1 MKYFYLTIVIVLLNA
16 GTAISQVEEPDKLTS
31 GSIYSSQGVGLPV
44 DYRASYA
51 DGMGLVG
58 YAVYDSYA
66 PSLANPAF
74 WGKNVLSQ
82 ATGGVD
88 LTHYNAKDRQ
98 GSAKT
103 ARLNLS
109 MFQGVFPIIK
119 NELSFSLSLHP
130 LTRRTFTAFNQVTL
144 TPEQNN
150 GSDTLT
156 YGIENHGSGGLNRL
170 EFGLGWRINR
180 YLSVG
185 YAGSYVYGPLQD
197 NLTVAFSSNEYQGT
211 KLTQTT
217 SHRGWGNRIG
227 VLLSPV
233 SVFNSED
240 QLNIGLT
247 ASLPVQIQAERT
259 VEADKEVAN
268 QIRTV
273 ELEGKESYGKRD
285 VKMPLKAGI
294 GINYKANA
302 LWSISS
308 EIQFSQWSEFDG
320 FSQRRSTN
328 MVDRYRAGLGARYRP
343 YHGEFNTFW
352 SRFKY
357 NFGVSYDT
365 GHLKLE
371 GNNIETLKFSAGLG
385 ILSPNAQSSVDLN
398 VHYGVRGTRANGLV
412 KENIWGFR
420 MSINLAELMFF
431 RPKLQ

>member
-1 MKYFYLTIVIVLLNA
+1 MKYFYLAIVFLLLNA
-16 GTAISQVEEPDKLTS
+16 GTAFSQVSEPDKLTS
-31 GSIYSSQGVGLPV
+31 GSIYSSQGMGLPV

-88 LTHYNAKDRQ
+88 LTHYSANDRQ

-109 MFQGVFPIIK
+109 MFQGVFPIK
-119 NELSFSLSLHP
+119 KDELSLSMSLHP
-130 LTRRTFTAFNQVTL
+130 LTRRTFTSFKRVTL

-150 GSDTLT
+150 GSDTLI
-156 YGIENHGSGGLNRL
+156 YGVENHGSGGLNRL
-170 EFGLGWRINR
+170 ELGLGWKVNSF
-180 YLSVG
+180 LSAG

-197 NLTVAFSSNEYQGT
+197 NVSVVFSSNEYRTVQAT
-211 KLTQTT
+211 RTT
-217 SHRGWGNRIG
+217 THRGFGNRFGI
-227 VLLSPV
+227 LISPV
-233 SVFNSED
+233 SVLKPDD
-240 QLNIGLT
+240 QLDIGLT
-247 ASLPVQIQAERT
+247 ASLPVHLKAERT

-273 ELEGKESYGKRD
+273 QIGDNDYQGERE
-285 VKMPLKAGI
+285 VKVPFEAGV
-294 GINYKANA
+294 GINYQANA
-302 LWSISS
+302 LWSISG
-308 EIQFSQWSEFDG
+308 EVQFNQWSEYDG
-320 FSQRRSTN
+320 FSREANTN
-328 MVDRYRAGLGARYRP
+328 LVDRYRAGLGARYRP
-343 YHGEFNTFW
+343 FHGEFNTFW

-365 GHLKLE
+365 GHLKLQ
-371 GNNIETLKFSAGLG
+371 GNNIETVKFSAGIG
-385 ILSPNAQSSVDLN
+385 ILSPDSRSSVDLN
-398 VHYGVRGTRANGLV
+398 VHYGLRGTRADGLV

-420 MSINLAELMFF
+420 MSINLAELMFY

>member
-1 MKYFYLTIVIVLLNA
+1 MKYFYLIIVFVLLNA
-16 GTAISQVEEPDKLTS
+16 GTAFSQIDEPDKLNS

-74 WGKNVLSQ
+74 WGKNVFSQ
-82 ATGGVD
+82 ATGGVQ
-88 LTHYNAKDRQ
+88 LTHYTAKDRQ

-103 ARLNLS
+103 ARLNIS
-109 MFQGVFPIIK
+109 MFQGVFPIK
-119 NELSFSLSLHP
+119 KDKLSFSMSLHP
-130 LTRRTFTAFNQVTL
+130 LTRRSFISFREVTL

-150 GSDTLT
+150 GRDTLR
-156 YGIENHGSGGLNRL
+156 YGVENYGSGGLNRL
-170 EFGLGWRINR
+170 ELGLGWKVNR

-197 NLTVAFSSNEYQGT
+197 NLAVIFASNEYQGMEI
-211 KLTQTT
+211 TQTT
-217 SHRGWGNRIG
+217 THQGFGNRAG

-233 SVFNSED
+233 SVFKSDD

-247 ASLPVQIQAERT
+247 ASLPIHLNAERT
-259 VEADKEVAN
+259 VESDKEVAN
-268 QIRTV
+268 RIRTV
-273 ELEGKESYGKRD
+273 EIEGKESYGERD
-285 VKMPLKAGI
+285 VKVPFEVGV

-302 LWSISS
+302 LWSVNG
-308 EIQFSQWSEFDG
+308 EIQFSQWSEFNG
-320 FSQRRSTN
+320 FSRQRKTS

-343 YHGEFNTFW
+343 YHGESDTFW

-365 GHLKLE
+365 GHLKLK
-371 GNNIETLKFSAGLG
+371 GNDIKTLKFSAGLG
-385 ILSPNAQSSVDLN
+385 ILSPDARSSIDVN
-398 VHYGVRGTRANGLV
+398 VHYGLRGTRANGLV

-420 MSINLAELMFF
+420 MSINLAELMFY